1 MLDFFKKEDKP
12 TQGEYIRF
20 NTETCEKYVFTNGPR
35 YAVTVRTEDLY
46 IESYEL
52 FKAHGKLF
60 LAVKNE
66 YRDFVFN
73 ISEEC
78 KRPIE
83 YISEIR
89 HILLSCVGLTKEKID
104 LVIKGFMGQGLV
116 QMTHFY

>member
-1 MLDFFKKEDKP
+1 MFDFLKKEDKP
-12 TQGEYIRF
+12 AQSEYIRF
-20 NTETCEKYVFTNGPR
+20 NTETCEKYVFTNGPK
-35 YAVTVRTEDLY
+35 YAASVRNENLY

-52 FKAHGKLF
+52 FKAHGTLF
-60 LAVKNE
+60 LAVRNE

-78 KRPIE
+78 KRPID

-89 HILLSCVGLTKEKID
+89 HILLSCVGLPREKID
-104 LVIKGFMGQGLV
+104 LIIKSFMGQGLV